1 MSTRRSR
8 RYEANGVVG
17 FVKQRTDSP
26 ESCLKARCFRNSEAQ
41 NVNQEIPVNRGRI
54 RRSHEHG
61 SSSSTWDGGARQI
74 SGSLEVCGGLWDP
87 QGEILCR
94 RFPDDRRSFRGGSF
108 WWWCVSPRRRHWRWS
123 RGVRWPEA
131 AANRGQSS
139 AVNSVSRSKGLR
151 VFSIFFI

>member
-1 MSTRRSR
+1 MFSRRSR

-17 FVKQRTDSP
+17 FVKQRSDSP
-26 ESCLKARCFRNSEAQ
+26 ESRLKARCFRNSEAQ
-41 NVNQEIPVNRGRI
+41 NVNKEIPVNRGRI

-61 SSSSTWDGGARQI
+61 SSSSTQDEDAQKI
-74 SGSLEVCGGLWDP
+74 SGSLEVWGGLWDP
-87 QGEILCR
+87 RGEILSR

-131 AANRGQSS
+131 AAKCGQSS
-139 AVNSVSRSKGLR
+139 AVNSVFRSMGWGYFL
-151 VFSIFFI
+151 FYF